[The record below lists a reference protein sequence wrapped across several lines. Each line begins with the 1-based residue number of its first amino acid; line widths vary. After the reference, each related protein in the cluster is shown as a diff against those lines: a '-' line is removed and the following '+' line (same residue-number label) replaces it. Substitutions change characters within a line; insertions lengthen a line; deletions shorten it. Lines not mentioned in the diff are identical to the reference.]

1 MKRRIVVIST
11 LIGIV
16 GAGAGFGAAF
26 AEPKDHQV
34 CVVFANDQNW
44 HNTQAICVDTGD
56 VH

>member
-44 HNTQAICVDTGD
+44 HNTSDICVDALN
-56 VH
+56 VQ